1 MGKEEPFR
9 SLSAPHHGPKPKVS
23 DAELQTQL
31 REQLSATGRKKVS
44 PPRPAPSRMPHT
56 RCPAPCA
63 AQSPRRLRVRIR
75 GDALTFLRKVVLPL
89 FSLHLLAPAFHAVP
103 LRLEKL
109 QKPVAVPVA
118 H

>member
-9 SLSAPHHGPKPKVS
+9 SLSALQHGPEPKVL
-23 DAELQTQL
+23 DPELQKL
-31 REQLSATGRKKVS
+31 RLHEQLSATGSKKVS
-44 PPRPAPSRMPHT
+44 PPRPAPSWMP
-56 RCPAPCA
+56 RLMPRPE
-63 AQSPRRLRVRIR
+63 PRRLRMRIR
-75 GDALTFLRKVVLPL
+75 GATLTLLRKVVLPL

-103 LRLEKL
+103 FRLEKL

>member
-9 SLSAPHHGPKPKVS
+9 SLRAPHHGPEPKVL
-23 DAELQTQL
+23 DAELQKL
-31 REQLSATGRKKVS
+31 RQQHEQLGATGRKEESV
-44 PPRPAPSRMPHT
+44 PAPPHPG
-56 RCPAPCA
+56 CPAPCPA
-63 AQSPRRLRVRIR
+63 HSSRRLRKRIC
-75 GDALTFLRKVVLPL
+75 GAALTLLRKVVLPL